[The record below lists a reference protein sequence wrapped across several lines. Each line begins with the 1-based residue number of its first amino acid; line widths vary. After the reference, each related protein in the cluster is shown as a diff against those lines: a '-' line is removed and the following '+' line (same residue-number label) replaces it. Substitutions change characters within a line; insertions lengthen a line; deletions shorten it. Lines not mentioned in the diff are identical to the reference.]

1 MKLFNDIRNII
12 NEDNFKLILDNNSVD
27 IINFNKIININDNL
41 VTIKPNKKINIHG
54 KNLKINKLLDDEII
68 IRGEIFKIDINE

>member
-12 NEDNFKLILDNNSVD
+12 NEDNFKIIIDNKYVD
-27 IINFNKIININDNL
+27 IINFNKIINITDSL

-54 KNLKINKLLDDEII
+54 KNLKVSKLLDDEIMVIGDI
-68 IRGEIFKIDINE
+68 IKIEFE

>member
-12 NEDNFKLILDNNSVD
+12 NEDNFKIIVDNKYID
-27 IINFNKIININDNL
+27 IINFNKIINITDSL

-54 KNLKINKLLDDEII
+54 KNLKVSKLLNDEIMVIGDI
-68 IRGEIFKIDINE
+68 IKIEFE